1 MSQSGCSGNSY
12 AVDGA
17 ISSATSIAINPKNG
31 DIAYIAGAF
40 IVIYG
45 MKSSR

>member
-1 MSQSGCSGNSY
+1 
-12 AVDGA
+12 VFDGS
-17 ISSATSIAINPKNG
+17 ISSQGSIDFNPLNG

-45 MKSSR
+45 MKSSK